1 MGQARSLKLRF
12 TTRAARELE
21 GVLAYVAAHSPS
33 GARRVHTR
41 IKSALDMLADHPR
54 AGAQS
59 SHPRLRRLVV
69 NPYPYLI
76 YYEVSADEVIVHGVR
91 HAARDPDELV

>member
-21 GVLAYVAAHSPS
+21 VVLDYIAAHSPS
-33 GARRVHTR
+33 GARRVQTR
-41 IKSALDMLADHPR
+41 IKSALDVLAYYPK

-59 SHPRLRRLVV
+59 NHPRLRRLVV

-91 HAARDPDELV
+91 HAARDPDELI